1 MKHQVK
7 SLVIVQE
14 LDSLLAE
21 LGAADPH
28 GREKASG
35 FSPGEAERLRA
46 ERARIVAGLS
56 PELLRRYEKLRQR
69 YPRAV
74 VGTER
79 GVCLGCFMLRPTA
92 MASRAGGLETCER
105 CGRIL
110 FRIEAN
116 AEPARPESGEKAAP
130 TTVRAPASR
139 GKPGRPRSSPK
150 AGRSRRS

>member
-1 MKHQVK
+1 MKYQVK

-21 LGAADPH
+21 LGVADPR
-28 GREKASG
+28 GRQKAAG
-35 FSPGEAERLRA
+35 FSPGEEERLRA
-46 ERARIVAGLS
+46 ERAKIAAGLS
-56 PELLRRYEKLRQR
+56 PELLQRYEKLRRR
-69 YPRAV
+69 YARAV

-110 FRIEAN
+110 FRIEAE

-130 TTVRAPASR
+130 TTLRAPASR
-139 GKPGRPRSSPK
+139 GKSGRPRPAPK
-150 AGRSRRS
+150 ARGSRRA